1 MLVYIE
7 NKNNLA
13 EILTY
18 LDIADIKYTT
28 DISKYKTVLITD
40 INNKILKIIKN
51 KKVFL
56 LTNYIENKEIDKLLN
71 IDNIK
76 IITSL
81 PLLKNNKN
89 VIFIPKILPNV
100 NLKKNKNIYEDYKIT
115 KNKKKIIVLDRYLKH
130 VKEVQNILN
139 EYPKFE
145 FIYVGYKNS
154 KREVELIENLNVVWI
169 KYVNLN
175 KYNDLCNISDM
186 VIIFDK
192 DIDINY
198 LYLSILTHTE
208 IFMVEDN
215 NYNNYFIPS
224 KHYYGFN
231 NINNLNNKIKKLLTS
246 RTSSLNDNAY
256 FLIENN
262 TEKNYIETLKKI
274 LK

>member
-18 LDIADIKYTT
+18 LDIADISYTT
-28 DISKYKTVLITD
+28 DTSKYKTVLITN

-56 LTNYIENKEIDKLLN
+56 LTNYIENKEIDKILN
-71 IDNIK
+71 IENIN

-89 VIFIPKILPNV
+89 TIFIPKILPNI
-100 NLKKNKNIYEDYKIT
+100 NLKRNKNIYDDYKIS
-115 KNKKKIIVLDRYLKH
+115 KKKKKIIILDRNLKYI
-130 VKEVQNILN
+130 KEVQKIIN
-139 EYPKFE
+139 EYSKFE

-154 KREVELIENLNVVWI
+154 KKEVELIDNLNVVWI
-169 KYVNLN
+169 KYVDLH

-186 VIIFDK
+186 VIVFDK
-192 DIDINY
+192 DIDIDY

-208 IFMVEDN
+208 IFMLENN
-215 NYNNYFIPS
+215 NYNNYFISS
-224 KHYYGFN
+224 KHYYSFD
-231 NINNLNNKIKKLLTS
+231 NISNLNNKIKKLLTS
-246 RTSSLNDNAY
+246 RISSLNDNAY